1 MGSIREIEAA
11 ARQPMD
17 EAQLNEIIASG
28 IEVRTRFE
36 RACERASAHC
46 GYALLRMYSCVHQ
59 RTEALCQPPLPVLRV
74 SGRMPCLLTS
84 AGSASQSLWAT
95 LLVVLERFA
104 DALTAYS
111 R

>member
-36 RACERASAHC
+36 RASGRVCAHCVRASA
-46 GYALLRMYSCVHQ
+46 RKYS
-59 RTEALCQPPLPVLRV
+59 
-74 SGRMPCLLTS
+74 
-84 AGSASQSLWAT
+84 
-95 LLVVLERFA
+95 
-104 DALTAYS
+104 
-111 R
+111 